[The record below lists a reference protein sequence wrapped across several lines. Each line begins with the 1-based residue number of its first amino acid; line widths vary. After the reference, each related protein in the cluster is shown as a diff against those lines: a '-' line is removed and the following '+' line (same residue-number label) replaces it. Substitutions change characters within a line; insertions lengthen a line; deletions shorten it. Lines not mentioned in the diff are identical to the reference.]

1 VVGAPN
7 NDGNGTHSG
16 HVRVYEWSG
25 SAWSQLG
32 IDLDGEAAND
42 HSGWSVDMNEAGDR
56 IVIGEKENAGGG
68 TKRGQVRVF
77 DWDGSA
83 WNQVG
88 NDLHGLGNDDFF
100 GFSVSISASGSK
112 IVVGAPYDDDGGTTS
127 GTAKVYELVGSTWTQ
142 IGNTIVGSSYYEAGY
157 AVSISADGSRVA
169 VGMRRYQIYKG
180 LVRIYDLVVVL
191 VMQEFMI

>member
-1 VVGAPN
+1 MSNDGNRMVVGAKFDDTPGSSAGSVEVYEYSSGSWTKMGSTIIGEAGGDEFGRAVSINGAGTRIVVGAPN
-7 NDGNGTHSG
+7 NDGNSTHSG

-68 TKRGQVRVF
+68 TRRGQVRVF

-83 WNQVG
+83 WNEVG
-88 NDLHGLGNDDFF
+88 NDLLGLGTDD
-100 GFSVSISASGSK
+100 
-112 IVVGAPYDDDGGTTS
+112 
-127 GTAKVYELVGSTWTQ
+127 
-142 IGNTIVGSSYYEAGY
+142 
-157 AVSISADGSRVA
+157 
-169 VGMRRYQIYKG
+169 
-180 LVRIYDLVVVL
+180 
-191 VMQEFMI
+191 